1 MLMLSS
7 HIFIETGRWR
17 RPHCIPRE
25 DRKCITCNTIE
36 DEYHF
41 VIECSIFT
49 DLRKR
54 YISKYYW
61 TNPSMYKLK
70 QLLLHQCFQ
79 TQKIKYIFFK
89 SFLIKIQFTKII
101 SVEKDKIY
109 MSILWVLILYHYA
122 DKYLCM
128 FFVWC
133 FLHMLTHL
141 LIFSK

>member
-1 MLMLSS
+1 MLILSS
-7 HIFIETGRWR
+7 HNIFIETGRWH
-17 RPHCIPRE
+17 RPNCIPRE

-70 QLLLHQCFQ
+70 QLFDCTNVSKLSKLSIYVLKAFEL
-79 TQKIKYIFFK
+79 K
-89 SFLIKIQFTKII
+89 SNLQR
-101 SVEKDKIY
+101 
-109 MSILWVLILYHYA
+109 
-122 DKYLCM
+122 
-128 FFVWC
+128 
-133 FLHMLTHL
+133 
-141 LIFSK
+141 

>member
-1 MLMLSS
+1 MTQHFFKSIVTFKFQFYLKCNLGTTLTAALSRLILSS
-7 HIFIETGRWR
+7 HNIFIETGRWR

-109 MSILWVLILYHYA
+109 MSIL
-122 DKYLCM
+122 
-128 FFVWC
+128 
-133 FLHMLTHL
+133 
-141 LIFSK
+141 